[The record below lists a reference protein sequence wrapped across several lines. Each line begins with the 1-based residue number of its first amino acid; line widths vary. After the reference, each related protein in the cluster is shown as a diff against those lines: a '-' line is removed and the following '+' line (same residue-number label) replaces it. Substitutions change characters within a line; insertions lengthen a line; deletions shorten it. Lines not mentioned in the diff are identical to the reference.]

1 MPRILLVED
10 DSLIAEIY
18 EKKFTESG
26 FDFFSATSGEDA
38 LKLLKKE
45 KIDIVLLDLVIPRM
59 GGFDILEKVRHG
71 GYDPNIKIIIFSNS
85 PQKEDRDKALQLGAN
100 GFIAKSE
107 FKPSELVAEIKRF
120 LSQYQEQEKNEART
134 NGQATASGKNGKN
147 ILMIED
153 EEIFVDMFGEK
164 LKQDGYAVT
173 IARNGAWGVKEAIRG
188 NFDLFVIDMVM
199 PAMNGEE
206 MVGKLKLEEKTKN
219 IPIIILSASVDEET
233 QRRVETLG
241 INGFF
246 IKTQI
251 TPSELSNKIVE
262 TLKG

>member
-1 MPRILLVED
+1 MPKILLVED
-10 DSLIAEIY
+10 DPLISEIY

-26 FDFFSATSGEDA
+26 FEFFSAASGEDA

-45 KIDIVLLDLVIPRM
+45 KIDIMLLDLVLPRTS
-59 GGFDILEKVRHG
+59 GFDVLEAARSE
-71 GYDPNIKIIIFSNS
+71 GYDPDLKIIIFSNFS
-85 PQKEDRDKALQLGAN
+85 QKEDRDKALHLGAN
-100 GFIAKSE
+100 GFIAKAE
-107 FKPSELVAEIKRF
+107 FKPSELVTEIKRF
-120 LSQYQEQEKNEART
+120 LGQYQEQEKNEIRT
-134 NGQATASGKNGKN
+134 NGQEKAADKNGKN

-173 IARNGAWGVKEAIRG
+173 IARNGAWGVKEAIKG

-206 MVGKLKLEEKTKN
+206 MVGKLKLEDNTKN
-219 IPIIILSASVDEET
+219 TPILILSASVDEET
-233 QRRVETLG
+233 QKRVEAMG
-241 INGFF
+241 ISGFF

-251 TPSELSNKIVE
+251 TPSEISNKIAE
-262 TLKG
+262 ILKT